1 MLTRRTA
8 LLGTAAL
15 SALPTA
21 ARAQAAWAPSKPMR
35 LVVPFAAGSA
45 TDIVSRALAAKLQ
58 AAWNQPVVVDNK
70 PGAGGMLA
78 ASDVARAAPD
88 GHTLLVATN
97 TTHAANP
104 WLIKNLS
111 YDPVKDFEA
120 VTTVVLGA
128 NIVLVHPD
136 LPVKSIAELTAYA
149 KANPGKLNFSE
160 GSSSQRMSAELY
172 KQLTGVNIVHVP
184 YKSSPPAMQDLIA
197 GTVQLMFSDPQN
209 ALPQIKAGKVRALA
223 VTSRERTK
231 AAPDLPTM
239 IEAGV
244 PGYELTWWQAIYAPA
259 KTPAPVVEAIYA
271 KLREIT
277 ADAATRDLMTAG
289 AADVVLMSPQE
300 FAAFTK
306 SEIERW
312 RKTIQ
317 AAGIQPE

>member
-1 MLTRRTA
+1 MITRRAA
-8 LLGTAAL
+8 LLGSLAVP
-15 SALPTA
+15 ALPTSL
-21 ARAQAAWAPSKPMR
+21 RAQAAWAPSKPMR

-45 TDIVSRALAAKLQ
+45 TDILARALAAKLQ
-58 AAWNQPVVVDNK
+58 EAWNQPVVVDNK

-78 ASDVARAAPD
+78 AGDAARAAPD

-111 YDPVKDFEA
+111 YDPVKDFA
-120 VTTVVLGA
+120 PVTTVVVGP

-136 LPVKSIAELTAYA
+136 LPAKSIAELTAYA
-149 KANPGKLNFSE
+149 KANPGKLNFGE

-172 KQLTGVNIVHVP
+172 RQLTGVDIVHVP
-184 YKSSPPAMQDLIA
+184 YKSSPPAMQDLI
-197 GTVQLMFSDPQN
+197 GGRVQLMFSDPQN
-209 ALPQIKAGKVRALA
+209 ALPQMRAGKVRPLA
-223 VTSRERTK
+223 VTSRQRSK

-244 PGYELTWWQAIYAPA
+244 ADYELTWWQAIYAPA
-259 KTPAPVVEAIYA
+259 KTPAPVIAAINA
-271 KLREIT
+271 KLREIA

-289 AADVVLMSPQE
+289 AADVVLMSPEE
-300 FAAFTK
+300 FAAFTRR
-306 SEIERW
+306 ELEHW
-312 RKTIQ
+312 RKMVQ

>member
-8 LLGTAAL
+8 LLGTIALAA
-15 SALPTA
+15 APTSSH
-21 ARAQAAWAPSKPMR
+21 AQADWAPGKPVR

-45 TDIVSRALAAKLQ
+45 TDILARALSAKLQ
-58 AAWNQPVVVDNK
+58 DAWKQPVVVDNK

-78 ASDVARAAPD
+78 ASEVVRAAPD
-88 GHTLLVATN
+88 GHTLLVGTN

-120 VTTVVLGA
+120 VTTLVLGA
-128 NIVLVHPD
+128 NILLVHPD
-136 LPVKSIAELTAYA
+136 LPVKSVAELTAHA
-149 KANPGKLNFSE
+149 KVNPGKLNFCE

-172 KQLTGVNIVHVP
+172 KQLTGVDIIHVP
-184 YKSSPPAMQDLIA
+184 YKSSPPAMQDLI
-197 GTVQLMFSDPQN
+197 GGRVQLMFSDPQN
-209 ALPQIKAGKVRALA
+209 ALPQMRAGKVRALA
-223 VTSRERTK
+223 VTSRQRTK

-259 KTPAPVVEAIYA
+259 KTPAPIVAAINT
-271 KLREIT
+271 KLREIS
-277 ADAATRDLMTAG
+277 ADEATRTLMTAG
-289 AADVVLMSPQE
+289 AADVVLMSPSE
-300 FAAFTK
+300 FAAFTR

-312 RKTIQ
+312 RKGIE
-317 AAGIQPE
+317 AAGIRPE